1 MAWPLFLVQTKAA
14 TPFHP
19 PPLWELQF
27 RGDRF
32 LLGSAA
38 RHLSPCRI
46 WRMHCDIRCVT
57 ATSSNR
63 NLTLRRRANL
73 RLPRRD
79 RRSPSRRVI
88 STGRTASGF
97 SVAISAARAPAVGF
111 QPRYFPSALA
121 FAMPSRWA
129 FQHRFA
135 LEAGDAPMRVNI
147 NRPVSVLVSPRF
159 RMQRSARCFHEFGD
173 SEQMPCRARAGR
185 ERLFDDRRRA
195 M

>member
-1 MAWPLFLVQTKAA
+1 MAGPLFLVQTKAA

-38 RHLSPCRI
+38 RQLSPCRI

-57 ATSSNR
+57 ATSFNR

-73 RLPRRD
+73 RLPRR
-79 RRSPSRRVI
+79 SPSRRAI
-88 STGRTASGF
+88 STGRTPSAF
-97 SVAISAARAPAVGF
+97 SVAISAARARAVGF
-111 QPRYFPSALA
+111 RPRYFPSALA

-135 LEAGDAPMRVNI
+135 LEAGDSADEGEHQPACLCAGIAEIQNAKVGPLLSRV
-147 NRPVSVLVSPRF
+147 RRF
-159 RMQRSARCFHEFGD
+159 RANAVS
-173 SEQMPCRARAGR
+173 SARAGGQ
-185 ERLFDDRRRA
+185 RLFDDGRRA

>member
-1 MAWPLFLVQTKAA
+1 MAWPLFLVQAKAA

-57 ATSSNR
+57 AISSNR
-63 NLTLRRRANL
+63 NLTLRRRANF

-79 RRSPSRRVI
+79 RRSPSRRAI
-88 STGRTASGF
+88 STGRTPSAF
-97 SVAISAARAPAVGF
+97 SVAISAARARAVGF
-111 QPRYFPSALA
+111 RPRYFPSAFA

-129 FQHRFA
+129 FQHRLA
-135 LEAGDAPMRVNI
+135 LEAGDRADEGEHQPAC
-147 NRPVSVLVSPRF
+147 LVSPRF
-159 RMQRSARCFHEFGD
+159 RMQRSARWLSRVRRFRANAV
-173 SEQMPCRARAGR
+173 SSARAGG
-185 ERLFDDRRRA
+185 ERLFDDGRRA